1 MDMLYFGDTVPY
13 AYPPS
18 YKQGSYCDFNSA
30 CAYQNVTN
38 SGACRF
44 SSVPPSYGPYSL
56 PPGGCNGF
64 FSRKPTRIKGHGGV
78 NQLGGVFVN
87 GRPLPD
93 VVRQRIVELAHQGV
107 RPCDISRQLRVSH
120 GCVSKILGRYYETG
134 SIKPGVI
141 GGSKP
146 KVATPKVVDAITR
159 YKHENPTMFAWEIR
173 DRLLAEQ
180 VCTSENVPSVSSINR
195 IVRNRMADQAKLGS
209 PSPSNDAS
217 SPPLSHTSSPNADS
231 LQRTGTYSISGILG
245 IPNQNAQSMA
255 DPSSVKRKRE
265 DQPVTNGHEPEVKS
279 EPLGNN
285 NNVTNVDMWYAAR
298 PPKLSRTENG
308 APQEHQTVILPNG
321 AQIYTPGGHP
331 PTYNAQFLTASTST
345 NDIKTVE
352 YTMPTTAM
360 AGTVT
365 NSESQNPTGNYTP
378 SIGQPITTPIT
389 VNTQSVRPVIVTVTA
404 DGRIT
409 GEHIPAGDFA
419 EASNRNNTTPSNNNT
434 TTTNNNISTN
444 ITATNNNNNTKTPS
458 PKPGT
463 PSQAGGSNLTE
474 LKPVQPTLTQPYHAP
489 LPSFTG
495 QFTTGGD
502 YYNTAVPYTQY
513 NAVGTHYTTDPAWT
527 MRYGPGG
534 ILNTPAYYYPPGV
547 AGGRTESNT
556 TVATAAAAAASPSK
570 T

>member
-173 DRLLAEQ
+173 DRLLAEL

-265 DQPVTNGHEPEVKS
+265 DQPVTNGHEPEVKT

-331 PTYNAQFLTASTST
+331 PTYNTQFLTASTST
-345 NDIKTVE
+345 NAIKTVE

-365 NSESQNPTGNYTP
+365 NSESQNPTANYTP
-378 SIGQPITTPIT
+378 SIGQANSFNSTT
-389 VNTQSVRPVIVTVTA
+389 
-404 DGRIT
+404 
-409 GEHIPAGDFA
+409 H
-419 EASNRNNTTPSNNNT
+419 
-434 TTTNNNISTN
+434 
-444 ITATNNNNNTKTPS
+444 ATY
-458 PKPGT
+458 
-463 PSQAGGSNLTE
+463 PSQPVVGTVVPPIVISGGN
-474 LKPVQPTLTQPYHAP
+474 Y
-489 LPSFTG
+489 
-495 QFTTGGD
+495 TTGTAPSGD

-547 AGGRTESNT
+547 PGGRPESNT
-556 TVATAAAAAASPSK
+556 TVVTAAAASPSK

>member
-1 MDMLYFGDTVPY
+1 MPQLTTSEESQTLTV
-13 AYPPS
+13 
-18 YKQGSYCDFNSA
+18 
-30 CAYQNVTN
+30 T
-38 SGACRF
+38 
-44 SSVPPSYGPYSL
+44 
-56 PPGGCNGF
+56 PGKLAKVEIFLEDGN
-64 FSRKPTRIKGHGGV
+64 GHGGV

-255 DPSSVKRKRE
+255 DPASVKRKRE
-265 DQPVTNGHEPEVKS
+265 DQPVTNGHEPEVKT

-331 PTYNAQFLTASTST
+331 PTYNAQFITASTST
-345 NDIKTVE
+345 NEIKTVE

-365 NSESQNPTGNYTP
+365 NSESQNPTANYTP

-389 VNTQSVRPVIVTVTA
+389 VNAQSVRPVIVTVTA

-434 TTTNNNISTN
+434 TTTNNNITTN
-444 ITATNNNNNTKTPS
+444 ITATNNNNNNTKSPS

-474 LKPVQPTLTQPYHAP
+474 LKPVQPTLTQPYA

-495 QFTTGGD
+495 QFTSGD

-513 NAVGTHYTTDPAWT
+513 NAVGTPYTTDPAWT

-534 ILNTPAYYYPPGV
+534 ILNTPAYYYPSSV
-547 AGGRTESNT
+547 AGGRSEANNT
-556 TVATAAAAAASPSK
+556 TVAPSAAAAAAASPSK